1 MQFVVMTMFQES
13 EWEHLRHSPLLPE
26 IVENLSKCLRDEN
39 SRRAQFYAEMTPEQ
53 KTEFIDGEV
62 LMHSPARNAHLVAT
76 RNIFFALW
84 AHLRG
89 RLAGQAFVEK
99 CLCTFPRNDYEPDVV
114 YFGPEKARTFTA
126 EMMRF
131 PVPDFIVE
139 VLSQSTETNDRG
151 VKFVDY
157 AAHGVAEYWIVDA
170 DRRVLEQY
178 GEREG
183 RFELLTK
190 TNNGTV
196 ASIAIAGFS
205 VDVVA
210 VFADV

>member
-1 MQFVVMTMFQES
+1 
-13 EWEHLRHSPLLPE
+13 
-26 IVENLSKCLRDEN
+26 
-39 SRRAQFYAEMTPEQ
+39 
-53 KTEFIDGEV
+53 
-62 LMHSPARNAHLVAT
+62 
-76 RNIFFALW
+76 
-84 AHLRG
+84 
-89 RLAGQAFVEK
+89 
-99 CLCTFPRNDYEPDVV
+99 
-114 YFGPEKARTFTA
+114 
-126 EMMRF
+126 MRF
-131 PVPDFIVE
+131 PVPDFVVE
-139 VLSQSTETNDRG
+139 VLSQSTEANDRG

-170 DRRVLEQY
+170 DKRVLEQY

-205 VDVVA
+205 MDVTA

>member
-1 MQFVVMTMFQES
+1 MTMLQES

-26 IVENLSKCLRDEN
+26 IVENLSQCLRDEKA
-39 SRRAQFYAEMTPEQ
+39 RRAQFYAEMTPEQ
-53 KTEFIDGEV
+53 KTEFIEGEV

-76 RNIFFALW
+76 LNLATALKIFLSN
-84 AHLRG
+84 HPTGG
-89 RLAGQAFVEK
+89 RVRVEK

-114 YFGPEKARTFTA
+114 YFGPEKARTFSA

-139 VLSQSTETNDRG
+139 VLSPSTEANDRG

-205 VDVVA
+205 VDVGA
-210 VFADV
+210 IFADV